1 MHSGNRQA
9 ARVAGFKV
17 LELHAAHG
25 YLINEFLSPLSNK
38 RTDRYGGSFEN
49 RIRFLL
55 ETIDAIRREWP
66 ADLPLFVRISV
77 TDWVEGG
84 WEVEESLRLCRIL
97 KERGD
102 VDLVDCSSGGNDAAQ
117 RVPSYPGYQ
126 VPFAERLRS
135 EAMIATAAVG
145 LISAPEAAE
154 EIIAN
159 QRADLVTLGRILLSD
174 PYWPL
179 RAAKALKS
187 KTASWPLQY
196 ERANIF

>member
-1 MHSGNRQA
+1 MGIQA
-9 ARVAGFKV
+9 V
-17 LELHAAHG
+17 
-25 YLINEFLSPLSNK
+25 
-38 RTDRYGGSFEN
+38 
-49 RIRFLL
+49 
-55 ETIDAIRREWP
+55 
-66 ADLPLFVRISV
+66 
-77 TDWVEGG
+77 
-84 WEVEESLRLCRIL
+84 RLCRAL

-102 VDLVDCSSGGNDAAQ
+102 VDLVDCSSGGNDPPQ

-126 VPFAERLRS
+126 VPFAERLRR

-159 QRADLVTLGRILLSD
+159 ERADLVTLGRILLFD

-179 RAAKALKS
+179 HATKALKS
-187 KTASWPLQY
+187 KTVSWPLQY

>member
-1 MHSGNRQA
+1 
-9 ARVAGFKV
+9 
-17 LELHAAHG
+17 LHAAHG

-66 ADLPLFVRISV
+66 ADLPLFVRISA
-77 TDWVEGG
+77 TDWIEGG
-84 WEVEESLRLCRIL
+84 WSIEDSVRLCRAL

-102 VDLVDCSSGGNDAAQ
+102 VDLVDCSSGGNDPAQ

-126 VPFAERLRS
+126 VPFAERLRR

-159 QRADLVTLGRILLSD
+159 ERADLVTLGRILLFD

-179 RAAKALKS
+179 HATKTLKS
-187 KTASWPLQY
+187 KTVSWPLQY